1 MARGERSKMLEK
13 GKGAGEKCGGSAVKI
28 LNTIKQMEIS
38 LKRQREKFEQRKWQA
53 EVRKKGPYPR
63 LVANNK

>member
-1 MARGERSKMLEK
+1 MLEK
-13 GKGAGEKCGGSAVKI
+13 GRGAGQKCGGSAVKI

-53 EVRKKGPYPR
+53 EVRKKSPLSKIGR
-63 LVANNK
+63 KQ

>member
-13 GKGAGEKCGGSAVKI
+13 GRGAGEKCGGSAVKI

-38 LKRQREKFEQRKWQA
+38 LKRHGKSSSRGSGRRK
-53 EVRKKGPYPR
+53 
-63 LVANNK
+63 